1 MIFSLVVAA
10 VAAVATPSAATGAAQ
25 SHAGVWELDLSRSD
39 TASDHPRADY
49 AVTRVIRAQGG
60 TITEAETTR
69 NLDIFG
75 SRMPIVTSSYTLSVD
90 GLERAVAGLN
100 RMPVL
105 PAETQAT
112 ASWQGENLVIQAH
125 GSDALGFW
133 RIIKRSFVSQNG
145 EDLTEFV
152 TTSSTLGDAE
162 QRLVFRRKH

>member
-1 MIFSLVVAA
+1 M
-10 VAAVATPSAATGAAQ
+10 
-25 SHAGVWELDLSRSD
+25 
-39 TASDHPRADY
+39 ASDHPRADY
-49 AVTRVIRAQGG
+49 AVTRVFRAQGD

-75 SRMPIVTSSYTLSVD
+75 SLIPMVTSSYTLSVD

-105 PAETQAT
+105 PGKTQAT
-112 ASWQGENLVIQAH
+112 ASWQGGNLLIQAQ

-133 RIIKRSFVSQNG
+133 RITKRSFVSQNG